1 MIVLSYPVFASE
13 IQGQD
18 LVLYSI
24 WAVTGIFGATRANF
38 ANEVQIVR
46 LACQPLALDFH
57 FDCPRL
63 FLSQDFTQSI
73 WHEWSNAIQPNNTS
87 DSKPFVVSR

>member
-1 MIVLSYPVFASE
+1 MAMIVLSYPVFASE

-24 WAVTGIFGATRANF
+24 WAVTGIFSATRANF

-46 LACQPLALDFH
+46 FACQPLAFDFR

-63 FLSQDFTQSI
+63 SLTGLHPVDDLARMVQCSST
-73 WHEWSNAIQPNNTS
+73 
-87 DSKPFVVSR
+87 